1 MSLLILN
8 SLMLKSLRPPRPV
21 LSLQFSLYNGRFH
34 HRHYH
39 HHQPFHTMSEQ
50 NNKPRGNLQPPPRKE
65 KKPQLTHFLCLPLVN
80 SISLPQLE
88 SSFATFKATIPA
100 SPVQQE
106 QGQNGPQQASIDQG
120 RPLIPDGALRP
131 VGTLHLTLGVMSLP
145 SKERFEEALEFFQSL
160 DLVAMMHE
168 AEEKAENIRSRKG
181 RLEQPSTPSF
191 PGSRGDSEF
200 DSVQE
205 IVGPATTIS
214 QTIPRPFNVSLE
226 SLHALP
232 RPRSATVLHATPVD
246 PTSRLYPF
254 CEMLRD
260 KFLEAGFLQG
270 EYKEPPQR
278 QAGQNPDGGAAEG
291 VSQQDEENKL
301 KERNVDNE
309 NDSTAATNKP
319 LCVNDTTSSSL
330 LEELPV
336 TLAEEKSALSQSQP
350 PKPPIKPIHTP
361 QRPKLKPRPLLL
373 HATVVNTIYIKGRQR
388 KDDFKGKDSPKG
400 KKNSRYTFDA
410 RDILDHYR
418 DYYLDSHRTTP
429 RSAAVTVAG
438 STPHGNESLLA
449 EGRNNLRRA
458 SNVGDLDDDP
468 EQKKRKRSSRSDAS
482 GSGDAVKYPF
492 VWAKDFP
499 LESVCIC
506 EMGAKKPN
514 PNEDGLNARL
524 GEKYKVVAERS
535 LSRDPSIQP
544 ATEAVTG
551 TEIIMDDDS
560 DGSSD
565 GGVKVT
571 E

>member
-1 MSLLILN
+1 
-8 SLMLKSLRPPRPV
+8 
-21 LSLQFSLYNGRFH
+21 
-34 HRHYH
+34 
-39 HHQPFHTMSEQ
+39 MSEKEGEKT
-50 NNKPRGNLQPPPRKE
+50 NNKPRQNFRPQARKE

-88 SSFATFKATIPA
+88 SSLATFKAAIPVPPA
-100 SPVQQE
+100 AQRE
-106 QGQNGPQQASIDQG
+106 QSQNGGKEALVGQG

-145 SKERFEEALEFFQSL
+145 TKERFAEALEFFQSL
-160 DLVAMMHE
+160 DLVAMIHE
-168 AEEKAENIRSRKG
+168 AGEKAEKSKSGKKRSEEPISS
-181 RLEQPSTPSF
+181 LPE
-191 PGSRGDSEF
+191 SRGEF
-200 DSVQE
+200 DPAQE
-205 IVGPATTIS
+205 TAGSTATLPQKTTP
-214 QTIPRPFNVSLE
+214 QPFNISLE

-232 RPRSATVLHATPVD
+232 RARSATVLHAAPVD

-278 QAGQNPDGGAAEG
+278 QGGRQEEAAEG
-291 VSQQDEENKL
+291 ASQQD
-301 KERNVDNE
+301 NE
-309 NDSTAATNKP
+309 NNEKGRKVGDDNSVATKEQPAADKPPSINDAPITSEPST
-319 LCVNDTTSSSL
+319 SHL

-336 TLAEEKSALSQSQP
+336 NLAEEQSQP
-350 PKPPIKPIHTP
+350 RPPKPTTKPIHIP
-361 QRPKLKPRPLLL
+361 PKPKLKPRPLLL

-388 KDDFKGKDSPKG
+388 GGDGKGGPKG
-400 KKNSRYTFDA
+400 KNERNARYTFDA

-429 RSAAVTVAG
+429 RSAAVAVG
-438 STPHGNESLLA
+438 GNTPHGNEALPA
-449 EGRNNLRRA
+449 EDLSSLRRA
-458 SNVGDLDDDP
+458 SNAEELDDDP
-468 EQKKRKRSSRSDAS
+468 EQKKRKRSPSTLDGS
-482 GSGDAVKYPF
+482 GSGSDSDNTATVKYPF

-506 EMGAKKPN
+506 EMGAKKLDPS
-514 PNEDGLNARL
+514 EDPDENGLNIRL

-535 LSRDPSIQP
+535 LNWDPSIQP
-544 ATEAVTG
+544 GTEAVPYP
-551 TEIIMDDDS
+551 EVSMDISS

-565 GGVKVT
+565 GGVRVA

>member
-1 MSLLILN
+1 
-8 SLMLKSLRPPRPV
+8 
-21 LSLQFSLYNGRFH
+21 
-34 HRHYH
+34 
-39 HHQPFHTMSEQ
+39 
-50 NNKPRGNLQPPPRKE
+50 KE

-88 SSFATFKATIPA
+88 SSFVTFKATIPA
-100 SPVQQE
+100 SPAQQE

-214 QTIPRPFNVSLE
+214 QTMPRPFNVSLE

-260 KFLEAGFLQG
+260 EFLEAGFLQG

-291 VSQQDEENKL
+291 ISQEDEGNKL
-301 KERNVDNE
+301 KER
-309 NDSTAATNKP
+309 T
-319 LCVNDTTSSSL
+319 
-330 LEELPV
+330 
-336 TLAEEKSALSQSQP
+336 LSQSQP
-350 PKPPIKPIHTP
+350 PKPPIKPIHIP
-361 QRPKLKPRPLLL
+361 QKPKFKPRPLLL

-388 KDDFKGKDSPKG
+388 KDDFKGKDGPKG

-438 STPHGNESLLA
+438 STPHGNESLPA

-468 EQKKRKRSSRSDAS
+468 EQKKRKGSPRSDAS

-492 VWAKDFP
+492 VWAKEFP

-514 PNEDGLNARL
+514 PDEDGLNARL

-535 LSRDPSIQP
+535 L
-544 ATEAVTG
+544 
-551 TEIIMDDDS
+551 
-560 DGSSD
+560 
-565 GGVKVT
+565 
-571 E
+571 